1 MSDLDA
7 AIQSRLEAWTA
18 ERVAERLWAKD
29 GSLWAA
35 SGKAP
40 DEISAWLGWLDLPDA
55 MRERVAELEHLARD
69 VREDGYRRAA
79 VLGMGGSSLAPELF
93 SRVFGWAGGDAGSG
107 AASAGALE
115 LRVLDSTHPDAVR
128 GFRSWASEQ
137 RTLFLRQLQVG
148 LHHRAERL
156 PGRDGRDRAGARF
169 HRDHRSRHAARRAR
183 ARAGV
188 PRDRRPPRRTSA
200 AATRRSPSSGS
211 CPRRSTASTSPGCWT
226 ARARWPTHAERRTR
240 RRTRG
245 CASERSSERPR
256 SPAATSSRCSRARA
270 WPPSATGP
278 SSSSRSRPAR
288 RGRASSRSSASRCA
302 SRMPT
307 PTTASSFGSGSPARH
322 EPELDALADTL
333 ESLGHPVER
342 LELADPLDVGAEF
355 LRWEVAT
362 AAAGIVLGIDPFDQ
376 PNVQESKD
384 ATTELLAAYRTR
396 GALPEPMP
404 LVSEPGVAVTADPA
418 SLGDAPVNV
427 DGALAQLLG
436 LARPGIDYFAILA
449 YLPKDSPIEARL
461 QAVRAGI
468 GARNRRGH
476 DARLRP
482 ALPALDRAAA
492 QGRTGHRGLPPD
504 HGRSV
509 EGPADPG
516 LAGDVRHAHHR
527 AGARR
532 PRLAPGARTSRHA
545 PARRRCGGRAGPAGR
560 DGRRDAIGLSH
571 EKGARMQVAISG
583 LGRMG
588 AGMARRAARGGH
600 DVSPG
605 TGPSRSRP
613 RSRPSRRTRDAS
625 PSPSRST
632 GSWS

>member
-7 AIQSRLEAWTA
+7 AIQSRLGAWTA

-40 DEISAWLGWLDLPDA
+40 EEISAWLGWLDLPDA

-137 RTLFLRQLQVG
+137 RTLFLVSSKSGSTTEPNAFQAAMGEIAPALDFIAITDPDTPLAELARAQEFRAIVTAPSDVGGRYSALSVFGLVPAALHGVDLAGLLDRARQMADACRTPDAPANPG
-148 LHHRAERL
+148 LRL
-156 PGRDGRDRAGARF
+156 GALLGEAALAGRDKLTLLTGEHLAAFGDWAEQLVAESTGKAGKGIVPIVGEPLREPDAYADDRVFVRVRLAGE
-169 HRDHRSRHAARRAR
+169 D
-183 ARAGV
+183 
-188 PRDRRPPRRTSA
+188 
-200 AATRRSPSSGS
+200 
-211 CPRRSTASTSPGCWT
+211 
-226 ARARWPTHAERRTR
+226 
-240 RRTRG
+240 
-245 CASERSSERPR
+245 
-256 SPAATSSRCSRARA
+256 
-270 WPPSATGP
+270 
-278 SSSSRSRPAR
+278 
-288 RGRASSRSSASRCA
+288 
-302 SRMPT
+302 
-307 PTTASSFGSGSPARH
+307 

-342 LELADPLDVGAEF
+342 LELADPLDLGAEF

-362 AAAGIVLGIDPFDQ
+362 AAAGIALGIDPFDQ

-404 LVSEPGVAVTADPA
+404 LVSEPGVAVTVDPA
-418 SLGDAPVNV
+418 SLGDVPVNV

-436 LARPGIDYFAILA
+436 LARPGIDYVAILA

-468 GARNRRGH
+468 GAATGAATTLGFGPRFLHSTGQLHKGGPDTGVFLQITADPSKDLPIPGWPETFGTLITAQALGDLASLQGRGRRAMRLHVADAEAGL
-476 DARLRP
+476 ARLE
-482 ALPALDRAAA
+482 AIVGATL
-492 QGRTGHRGLPPD
+492 
-504 HGRSV
+504 SV
-509 EGPADPG
+509 
-516 LAGDVRHAHHR
+516 
-527 AGARR
+527 
-532 PRLAPGARTSRHA
+532 
-545 PARRRCGGRAGPAGR
+545 
-560 DGRRDAIGLSH
+560 
-571 EKGARMQVAISG
+571 
-583 LGRMG
+583 
-588 AGMARRAARGGH
+588 
-600 DVSPG
+600 
-605 TGPSRSRP
+605 
-613 RSRPSRRTRDAS
+613 
-625 PSPSRST
+625 
-632 GSWS
+632 